1 MNTQQNKHYTNEYG
15 MELNEYLQHT
25 FNHESLKG
33 WYTMQVL
40 KYLVRAGKKDG
51 ESYHKDVKKAVDYA
65 MELATLIS
73 KNEHIK
79 VSKIDVMLTIQSMAN
94 DFKHWKG

>member
-1 MNTQQNKHYTNEYG
+1 MNTQHNKHYTNDYG
-15 MELNEYLQHT
+15 MELNEYLQYI

-40 KYLVRAGKKDG
+40 KYLVRAGKKEG

-73 KNEHIK
+73 KNEHIE
-79 VSKIDVMLTIQSMAN
+79 VSKLDVMLTIQSIAN

>member
-1 MNTQQNKHYTNEYG
+1 MNTQKNKHYTNDYG
-15 MELNEYLQHT
+15 MELNEYLQYT

-40 KYLVRAGKKDG
+40 KYLVRAGKKEG
-51 ESYHKDVKKAVDYA
+51 ESYNKDVKKAVDYA
-65 MELATLIS
+65 MELAALIR
-73 KNEHIK
+73 KNEHIEI
-79 VSKIDVMLTIQSMAN
+79 SKLDVMLTIQSMAN